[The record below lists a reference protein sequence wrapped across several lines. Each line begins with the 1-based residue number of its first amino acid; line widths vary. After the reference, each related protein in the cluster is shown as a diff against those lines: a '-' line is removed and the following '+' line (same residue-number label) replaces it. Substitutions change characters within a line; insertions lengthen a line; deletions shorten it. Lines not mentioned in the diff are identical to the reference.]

1 MAQDKLLDIEIVTP
15 QSVLMKG
22 KAQSVT
28 LPGSL
33 SPFQVLYNHAPIVSS
48 LELGIMKIVDDSNN
62 ETFYA
67 TSDGFAE
74 IQNNKIAV
82 LVETAH
88 DAAKMDAAAIQ
99 ASIDDLKSKLKE
111 SKDKTADIKY
121 SKLIKH
127 EENKLNALSKL
138 KGN

>member
-1 MAQDKLLDIEIVTP
+1 MAQEKLLDIEIVTP
-15 QSVLMKG
+15 QSILLNG

-48 LELGIMKIVDDSNN
+48 LELGILKIVDESNN
-62 ETFYA
+62 EIYYA

-88 DAAKMDAAAIQ
+88 NATKLNADTINNE
-99 ASIDDLKSKLKE
+99 IETLKKKLAE
-111 SKDKTADIKY
+111 SSDKIAGLKL
-121 SKLIKH
+121 SKLIKQ
-127 EENKLNALSKL
+127 EENKLKALSKL